1 MADLAQNT
9 VQKISQ
15 LLSRL
20 PKLPAEMTAR
30 NILIFC
36 VISLLCFGSVMV
48 APKLYHVYS
57 RGCDQQTG
65 TRNER
70 GQQIRRT

>member
-9 VQKISQ
+9 VQKIAQ

-36 VISLLCFGSVMV
+36 VISLLS
-48 APKLYHVYS
+48 
-57 RGCDQQTG
+57 
-65 TRNER
+65 
-70 GQQIRRT
+70 

>member
-36 VISLLCFGSVMV
+36 VISFLNSEVV
-48 APKLYHVYS
+48 
-57 RGCDQQTG
+57 
-65 TRNER
+65 
-70 GQQIRRT
+70 

>member
-15 LLSRL
+15 ILNRL
-20 PKLPAEMTAR
+20 PKLPAEMTPR

-36 VISLLCFGSVMV
+36 VVSLLCLGSVMV
-48 APKLYHVYS
+48 ASASMPFTSFVEQ
-57 RGCDQQTG
+57 CDF
-65 TRNER
+65 
-70 GQQIRRT
+70 